1 MRIVFSFLMVNP
13 YLLRHLM
20 QMSTILK
27 VRETETK
34 KQLFC
39 LLNRKQT
46 MKIIFPGR
54 VQNWK
59 GGHLSSW
66 EVWYICR

>member
-34 KQLFC
+34 KKSI
-39 LLNRKQT
+39 LL
-46 MKIIFPGR
+46 IIHKTD
-54 VQNWK
+54 NEDY
-59 GGHLSSW
+59 LSW
-66 EVWYICR
+66 